1 MFNPPHGT
9 NDKTMRTKTPHQIFE
24 QWRRMSRNA
33 TTRTNIER
41 VKRAAETTCR
51 YWDNIYKANGIADRY
66 KCSDTAK
73 CNEIYY
79 TAAMPASIYAKQTE
93 V

>member
-1 MFNPPHGT
+1 
-9 NDKTMRTKTPHQIFE
+9 MRTKTPYQIFE

-41 VKRAAETTCR
+41 IKRAAEIMCR
-51 YWDNIYKANGIADRY
+51 YWDNIYKANGIEDRLQ
-66 KCSDTAK
+66 CSAIES
-73 CNEIYY
+73 NEIYY
-79 TAAMPASIYAKQTE
+79 NAATPTSIYTKQIE

>member
-24 QWRRMSRNA
+24 QWLRMSRNA

-41 VKRAAETTCR
+41 VKRAAEITWR
-51 YWDNIYKANGIADRY
+51 YWDNIYKANGIADHY

-73 CNEIYY
+73 CNEIYN

>member
-1 MFNPPHGT
+1 
-9 NDKTMRTKTPHQIFE
+9 
-24 QWRRMSRNA
+24 MSHSA

-41 VKRAAETTCR
+41 VKRAAETTRR
-51 YWDNIYKANGIADRY
+51 YWDNIYKANGIVDRH

-79 TAAMPASIYAKQTE
+79 NAATPASIYAKQTE